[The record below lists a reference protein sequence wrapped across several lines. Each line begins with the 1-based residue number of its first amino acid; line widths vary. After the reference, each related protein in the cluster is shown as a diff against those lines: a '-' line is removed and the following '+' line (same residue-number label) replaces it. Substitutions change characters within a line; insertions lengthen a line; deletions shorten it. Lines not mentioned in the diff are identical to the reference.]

1 MPVLFSENGY
11 RVTVC
16 QPTYA
21 GYQWTPDLSIYDDYP
36 EIKTY
41 NPTGMY
47 SSELETRPLIEGNM
61 RNFFAFGIT
70 KVAPLF
76 AQPALYEDGLYNYVK
91 DNEAI
96 ELTQTTDGILRSTGI
111 SNTFLN
117 NYNVLHCLP
126 TITSVTDDEQNT
138 FMMLSNDAT
147 HEPCML
153 QMPDYTP
160 EQKVD
165 NSAYADQLAN
175 GYVVDGRKLK
185 MENERQVT
193 HYQSVEYGCHAAC
206 SEDGF
211 DYLRENGVYDN
222 TKIII
227 VSDHGRNIRQMDE
240 AIYHLINDEEF
251 DSEYFRAL
259 LMVKDFNATG
269 FTSSDEF
276 MTQADTPTLAF
287 GGLIDDPV
295 NPFTGKVINNSEK
308 DRTRPVYIRVAH
320 LGCRREQRQCVPP
333 RKLVCTAPGR
343 LVGRV

>member
-1 MPVLFSENGY
+1 MAIPAVFGGYEYTPAENSKRDSESLESKHNEALKVMPVLFSENGY

-126 TITSVTDDEQNT
+126 DH
-138 FMMLSNDAT
+138 
-147 HEPCML
+147 HER
-153 QMPDYTP
+153 
-160 EQKVD
+160 
-165 NSAYADQLAN
+165 
-175 GYVVDGRKLK
+175 DGRRAK
-185 MENERQVT
+185 
-193 HYQSVEYGCHAAC
+193 HI
-206 SEDGF
+206 
-211 DYLRENGVYDN
+211 YD
-222 TKIII
+222 
-227 VSDHGRNIRQMDE
+227 
-240 AIYHLINDEEF
+240 A
-251 DSEYFRAL
+251 
-259 LMVKDFNATG
+259 VK
-269 FTSSDEF
+269 
-276 MTQADTPTLAF
+276 
-287 GGLIDDPV
+287 
-295 NPFTGKVINNSEK
+295 
-308 DRTRPVYIRVAH
+308 
-320 LGCRREQRQCVPP
+320 RRD
-333 RKLVCTAPGR
+333 A
-343 LVGRV
+343 